1 MTKKLNLPDINVK
14 ELMGFLPL
22 SVWNL
27 NANKEDKKLAND
39 QGEAT
44 TRRSGNT
51 VVLPNLK
58 FSRFNTETAK
68 CVYRYWSERNDLVLD
83 PFSGRSTRAVMA
95 IKENRRYVGYDVS
108 TLACNMMLSNETIT
122 ESVKIGNCE
131 IINGDGCKLANTLDN
146 SIDLVFT
153 CPPYW
158 NQEKYES
165 VDGQLSDCRTY
176 EDFLSSM
183 RECFDN
189 CHRVLK
195 LDKYCIVVIGDIRR
209 DKAILPLHKDF
220 IELGMLVGFKLH
232 DVVIEQIRT
241 PHAFWRV
248 RENYRCGFT
257 AKAHQYILVFKKKEC
272 HERLC

>member
-39 QGEAT
+39 QGELT
-44 TRRSGNT
+44 TRRSKNT
-51 VVLPNLK
+51 VVLPSLK
-58 FSRFNTETAK
+58 FSKFNTETAK
-68 CVYRYWSERNDLVLD
+68 CVYRYWSNEDDTILD
-83 PFSGRSTRAVMA
+83 PFAGRSTRAVMA
-95 IKENRRYVGYDVS
+95 IKENRRYIGYDVS
-108 TLACNMMLSNETIT
+108 KFACDTMLSNEIIA
-122 ESVKIGNCE
+122 EAIKSKKCE
-131 IINGDGCKLANTLDN
+131 IINDDGCRLAKTTDD
-146 SIDLVFT
+146 SVDLVFT

-165 VDGQLSDCRTY
+165 VEGQLSDCKTY
-176 EDFLSSM
+176 EGFLDNI
-183 RECFDN
+183 EVFFNN

-195 LDKYCIVVIGDIRR
+195 QNKHCIVVIGDIRR
-209 DKAILPLHKDF
+209 DKAVLPLHVDF
-220 IELGMLVGFKLH
+220 INLGRVAGFNLH
-232 DVVIEQIRT
+232 DVIIEQIRT

-257 AKAHQYILVFKKKEC
+257 AKAHQYILVFKKG
-272 HERLC
+272 